1 MPITEAIRDAATEHE
16 IFFLLTAYVEAV
28 NYCDKLDA
36 LPHAMKNLPVAGI
49 NDVVARMEAL
59 RAGLGA
65 TAREERAVI
74 REALEIFGTA
84 LVRLGALASN
94 PGELPIAA

>member
-1 MPITEAIRDAATEHE
+1 MLITDAIRDAATEHE
-16 IFFLLTAYVEAV
+16 IYFLLTAYVEAV
-28 NYCDKLDA
+28 RYCDKLDT
-36 LPHAMKNLPVAGI
+36 LPPAMKDLPVGGV

-65 TAREERAVI
+65 TPREERAVL
-74 REALEIFGTA
+74 REALEIFGAA
-84 LVRLGALASN
+84 LVRLGALASS